1 MDILNIVLSAVNVIC
16 VIFNLFISARNDKK
30 ANDISEEQLKET
42 QKPDTTRNVQLSSIS
57 RSIQQLDST
66 LKSFLSDKDR

>member
-1 MDILNIVLSAVNVIC
+1 MDMLNIVLSAINVIC

-30 ANDISEEQLKET
+30 ANDISAEQLKEA
-42 QKPDTTRNVQLSSIS
+42 QKPDVARNVQLSSIS

-66 LKSFLSDKDR
+66 LKSFLSDKNR

>member
-42 QKPDTTRNVQLSSIS
+42 QKPDVARNVQLSRIS
-57 RSIQQLDST
+57 RSIQQLDTT